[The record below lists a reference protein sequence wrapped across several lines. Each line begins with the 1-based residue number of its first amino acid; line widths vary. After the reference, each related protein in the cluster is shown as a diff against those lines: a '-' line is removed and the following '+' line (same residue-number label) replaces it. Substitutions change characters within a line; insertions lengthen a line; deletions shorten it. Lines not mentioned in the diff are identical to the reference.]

1 MRFFKNF
8 NFRSL
13 SMVLVTAGT
22 MFSCSDYLD
31 IEPQDKLAED
41 QVFLDVYDA
50 DASIAGIYGKFMTLA
65 EKHVVLN
72 ELRADLLS
80 TTANSEPDLYELQ
93 IHQVEDNNSYASPRD
108 FYELIN
114 NCNDALKNFD
124 QMLAENRLDES
135 EYDQR
140 YSDIGALRSWLY
152 LQVGIH
158 YGNVPYITEPIE
170 DINDVKNRNQY
181 PRITFDELL
190 NELINFTS
198 TLPYTSSYDT
208 NNSLV
213 IDVDSYNTSKFFINK
228 QCLLGDLNLWKG
240 NYLEAASHYKMVM
253 DSPGDD
259 WNIYRLREQFP
270 GEEGLAVE
278 YLRYR
283 DQDVRSL
290 INSKTDGWGS
300 MFVRDRDELWDTE
313 WIWSLPFDSNF
324 APENPFIN
332 LFSIQGGSYQLKP
345 SQQAINLW
353 DSQTQVNGFPYDARG
368 RKFSYFKVG
377 EDPVVK
383 KYLYGYLDLETQMPV
398 DVFNRNGRWF
408 LYRAAKLHLRFAEA
422 ANRDNKHKLANALL
436 NNGIESAYTV
446 EGVVDVTDI
455 ERTNLPFP
463 YNFDAR
469 RGDFPRYR
477 ATWHRN
483 AGVRGRAYVRPV
495 EVVGDSLTTIENNII
510 EESALELA
518 YEGNRWGDL
527 IRVALRRDDPSFL
540 ADKVY
545 RKLAAEGNPQASA
558 VRSRLMNEENWYL
571 PFEWEEEEAEEVE

>member
-1 MRFFKNF
+1 MRFFKNI

-13 SMVLVTAGT
+13 SIVLVTAGS

-31 IEPQDKLAED
+31 VEPQDKLAED

-50 DASIAGIYGKFMTLA
+50 DASITGIYGKFMTLA

-80 TTANSEPDLYELQ
+80 TTANSKPDLYELQ
-93 IHQVEDNNSYASPRD
+93 IHQVEENNSYANPRD

-124 QMLAENRLDES
+124 RMLAENRLKES

-158 YGNVPYITEPIE
+158 YGDIPYITEPIE
-170 DINDVKNRNQY
+170 DIDDVKNRDKY

-190 NELINFTS
+190 SELVNFTS
-198 TLPYTSSYDT
+198 TLPYTSPYDT

-213 IDVDSYNTSKFFINK
+213 IDVDSYNTGKFFINK
-228 QCLLGDLNLWKG
+228 ECLLGDLNLWEG
-240 NYLEAASHYKMVM
+240 NYLQAASHYKMVFENGA
-253 DSPGDD
+253 GDD
-259 WNIYRLREQFP
+259 WNIYRLREGFP

-324 APENPFIN
+324 APENPFID
-332 LFSIQGGSYQLKP
+332 LFSMQGGSYQLKP

-408 LYRAAKLHLRFAEA
+408 LYRATKLHLRFAEA
-422 ANRDNKHKLANALL
+422 ANRDNQHKLANALL
-436 NNGIESAYTV
+436 NSGIESAYTV

-469 RGDFPRYR
+469 RGDYPRYR

-483 AGVRGRAYVRPV
+483 AGVRGQAYVRPV

-510 EESALELA
+510 EEAALELA
-518 YEGNRWGDL
+518 FEGNRWGDL
-527 IRVALRRDDPSFL
+527 VRVALRRDDPSFL
-540 ADKVY
+540 ADKIY
-545 RKLAAEGNPQASA
+545 KKLAAEGNSQASA

-571 PFEWEEEEAEEVE
+571 PFEWEDEE